1 MRLDTKG
8 GGGGRRE
15 GAESASATRDSRRA
29 GGCTK
34 AVPWNPG
41 GVRGCHRRTGSPW
54 RPCSRR
60 SWSESSS
67 DRSGR
72 PRLPGPHRVVRGMPR
87 SSSWRAPL
95 LLSGP
100 ARLRSPG
107 TGSPSPS
114 SCSGQPAPLAEGR
127 RLQRVS
133 SASSS
138 LFHRKL
144 LCGEQRV
151 PLFSRAL
158 WHGGRLTS
166 CPAFRL
172 CPASGHPSRPAS
184 PNCRLGSV
192 QHTGPSDMQQPVAQ
206 GSRSILPEFAEI
218 CEYSERVRLSRSR
231 TLKSRLRES
240 RTLVKIAIF
249 YCQFTRFVK
258 ITIFVQSCASWHL
271 LAWLWL
277 GRRWRGEGSVPCR

>member
-1 MRLDTKG
+1 MRLDTK

-72 PRLPGPHRVVRGMPR
+72 PRLPGPQRVVRGMPR

-138 LFHRKL
+138 LFHRKR

-192 QHTGPSDMQQPVAQ
+192 QHTGPSDMQQPVSAK

-218 CEYSERVRLSRSR
+218 CELRVFG
-231 TLKSRLRES
+231 ES

-249 YCQFTRFVK
+249 YCHLLPFTRFVK
-258 ITIFVQSCASWHL
+258 ITIFVQSWASWHL